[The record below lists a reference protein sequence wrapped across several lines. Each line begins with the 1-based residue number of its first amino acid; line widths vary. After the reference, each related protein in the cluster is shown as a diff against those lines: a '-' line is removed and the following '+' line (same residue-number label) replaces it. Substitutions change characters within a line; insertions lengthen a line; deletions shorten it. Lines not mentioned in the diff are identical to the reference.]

1 MKTKTYILSLLV
13 AMSAAFACSK
23 GDLDPAT
30 DETPVVVD
38 NSSHILVP
46 FSAEAGATQTRV
58 EMKDGSTTNIVFSA
72 GDQLLVYCFQTLE
85 TSLLTLKSGAGEK
98 TAIFEGDLVLASGKT
113 EADLAGKTLHAVL
126 IPKAGAMMGI
136 FSYKAMFGQLTVDYS
151 KGSIDSNLE
160 ALVAR
165 TILYEGET
173 KYEDRKFTFRMMNSY
188 VKMDVTVPSEES
200 DLARNYTVEVTND
213 WHICANATCGRV
225 GWNTGTYSSTVSG
238 TFTASSATGGTL
250 YMAVLAD
257 NQIRITDD
265 GALYDEVDFNIR
277 MDNVYKEYDLLGGT
291 ISKAVIPPGR
301 GITKS
306 VTLKDPDNEDVLLGQ
321 PQSVRN
327 RFFDRSS
334 SCYGDINANGM
345 LSKYEA
351 AQLKT
356 IYLSQNTDLKDASF
370 CQYFTGLKD
379 LRSMCFTL
387 CTSMKKVILP
397 KYLET
402 IGATAFSECNDL
414 TSIVIPQSI
423 REIGHHAFK
432 ESAITYIII
441 PSKVKTLDI
450 GVFENCTSL
459 KDVVFD
465 GCVLDSLGKALFKGC
480 TALESAALPSGIK
493 RVPEQIFMNCESLEA
508 VSIPSGVTSIDKE
521 AFRYCSSL
529 KGVTIPS
536 SVKSIGEYAFAFCSS
551 FTSVVV
557 PKNVA
562 EIGNFAFNTCG
573 PNFTRI
579 SFLRTNPAVLGGVF
593 VFTNNPNLKIYVP
606 TLQVDI
612 YKAADMWKADAD
624 RIYPML

>member
-23 GDLDPAT
+23 ADIDPAT

-38 NSSHILVP
+38 NGSHILVP

-72 GDQLLVYCFQTLE
+72 GDQLMVYCFQTLE

-98 TAIFEGDLVLASGKT
+98 TAIFEGDLILASGKT

-126 IPKAGAMMGI
+126 IPEAGAMMGI

-151 KGSIDSNLE
+151 KGSIDSNLD
-160 ALVAR
+160 ALMAR

-213 WHICANATCGRV
+213 WHICSNATCGRV
-225 GWNTGTYSSTVSG
+225 GWSTGTYSSTVSG

-291 ISKAVIPPGR
+291 ISKAIIEPGK
-301 GITKS
+301 GYTKA
-306 VTLKDPDNEDVLLGQ
+306 VTLADNSDQDVLLGQ
-321 PQSVRN
+321 PESVRTKIMKMYYGAGGDLN
-327 RFFDRSS
+327 RNER
-334 SCYGDINANGM
+334 

-351 AQLKT
+351 AQMTAFKLIENKE
-356 IYLSQNTDLKDASF
+356 IEDASF
-370 CQYFTGLKD
+370 LKYFTGMTALPE
-379 LRSMCFTL
+379 LCFYMCSNLTRI
-387 CTSMKKVILP
+387 TLP
-397 KYLET
+397 KNMTT
-402 IGATAFSECNDL
+402 IGKSALSFSNISSIIIPAGVTEIKPKAFLGSGL
-414 TSIVIPQSI
+414 TSITIP
-423 REIGHHAFK
+423 
-432 ESAITYIII
+432 T
-441 PSKVKTLDI
+441 
-450 GVFENCTSL
+450 
-459 KDVVFD
+459 
-465 GCVLDSLGKALFKGC
+465 
-480 TALESAALPSGIK
+480 
-493 RVPEQIFMNCESLEA
+493 
-508 VSIPSGVTSIDKE
+508 GVTSIADSVFYNCRSLE
-521 AFRYCSSL
+521 DAVFDTPSRVETIGDAAFLGCTSL
-529 KGVTIPS
+529 SYITIPS
-536 SVKSIGEYAFAFCSS
+536 SVTTISDSLFYSCTALTTVNIPNGVKTIGDHAFSCTSLRT
-551 FTSVVV
+551 FTIPASVTRI
-557 PKNVA
+557 K
-562 EIGNFAFNTCG
+562 NFAFNTCG
-573 PNFTRI
+573 ANLVRI
-579 SFLRTNPAVLGGVF
+579 NCNPKNPPVLEGVF

-606 TLQVDI
+606 SLSLQRYKTAENWSNEADI
-612 YKAADMWKADAD
+612 IFAQ
-624 RIYPML
+624 

>member
-1 MKTKTYILSLLV
+1 MKTKLYILALLV
-13 AMSAAFACSK
+13 AVSAAFACSK
-23 GDLDPAT
+23 ADIDPAT
-30 DETPVVVD
+30 EETPVVVD
-38 NSSHILVP
+38 SGSHIHVP

-72 GDQLLVYCFQTLE
+72 GDQLMVYCFQTLE

-98 TAIFEGDLVLASGKT
+98 TAIFEGDLILASGKT

-126 IPKAGAMMGI
+126 IPEAGAMMGI
-136 FSYKAMFGQLTVDYS
+136 FTYRAMFGQLTVDYS

-225 GWNTGTYSSTVSG
+225 GWSTGTYSSTVSG

-277 MDNVYKEYDLLGGT
+277 MGNVYKEYDLLGGT

-321 PQSVRN
+321 PESVRTKIMKMYYGAGGDLN
-327 RFFDRSS
+327 RNER
-334 SCYGDINANGM
+334 

-351 AQLKT
+351 AQMTYFNLVDNRDIT
-356 IYLSQNTDLKDASF
+356 DASF
-370 CQYFTGLKD
+370 FQYFTGMTETYKT
-379 LRSMCFTL
+379 CFAL
-387 CTSMKKVILP
+387 CKNLTKVILP
-397 KYLET
+397 KHLSV
-402 IGATAFSECNDL
+402 IGERAFSNSDKL
-414 TSIVIPQSI
+414 TS
-423 REIGHHAFK
+423 
-432 ESAITYIII
+432 III
-441 PSKVKTLDI
+441 PSEVKEIKQLAFI
-450 GVFENCTSL
+450 GTGLTTITIPTNVTSIGDSVFMECKNLEDVVFETPSRVETIGDATFRDCTSLSFITIPSSITTISDSLFYNCTSL
-459 KDVVFD
+459 ATVNIPNGVKTIGDKSFYK
-465 GCVLDSLGKALFKGC
+465 CTSLRTL
-480 TALESAALPSGIK
+480 
-493 RVPEQIFMNCESLEA
+493 
-508 VSIPSGVTSIDKE
+508 
-521 AFRYCSSL
+521 
-529 KGVTIPS
+529 TIPA
-536 SVKSIGEYAFAFCSS
+536 SVTRIKNYAFNSCGENL
-551 FTSVVV
+551 VRINCN
-557 PKNVA
+557 PKNPPVL
-562 EIGNFAFNTCG
+562 EGVFAFTND
-573 PNFTRI
+573 PN
-579 SFLRTNPAVLGGVF
+579 V
-593 VFTNNPNLKIYVP
+593 KIYVP
-606 TLQVDI
+606 ALSLQR
-612 YKAADMWKADAD
+612 YKPAENWSNKADIIFAH
-624 RIYPML
+624 